1 MTMVLVHGG
10 GLGKECWD
18 PLLPFLDGEV
28 LAVDLPGRGNRPAD
42 LSKVGI
48 ADFVAAV
55 VDDLESRDLHDVVL
69 VGHSLAGLTIPQVAA
84 RVPDRIR
91 ALVFLSCTVPRDGQ
105 STYDTLDPEIQAIS
119 DQQPDEAG
127 SGDALNTLDPE
138 LATAVFYNDVTDPR
152 VLEWG
157 LSILVPEAPATVT
170 DPMVLDDDAPRHP
183 AGVDPADR
191 RRHRAPREAGPVH
204 REPRWLRSARPRL
217 GAHGDDQSAAGS
229 RRPALDDLNVGGG
242 GYVAASISS
251 RSRLTSGPPRYWPNV
266 PSLRTI
272 RWQGTTSGT
281 GLCEHA
287 LAAARTA
294 AGRPVARA
302 ASV

>member
-18 PLLPFLDGEV
+18 PLLPFLEGEV

-138 LATAVFYNDVTDPR
+138 LATAVFYNDVTDPQ

-170 DPMVLDDDAPRHP
+170 DPMVLATMPR
-183 AGVDPADR
+183 DIR
-191 RRHRAPREAGPVH
+191 RV
-204 REPRWLRSARPRL
+204 W
-217 GAHGDDQSAAGS
+217 
-229 RRPALDDLNVGGG
+229 
-242 GYVAASISS
+242 I
-251 RSRLTSGPPRYWPNV
+251 RLTDDVIVPPEKQNRFIENLGGCEVIDLDSGHMAMISRP
-266 PSLRTI
+266 
-272 RWQGTTSGT
+272 QD
-281 GLCEHA
+281 
-287 LAAARTA
+287 LAALLSTI
-294 AGRPVARA
+294 
-302 ASV
+302 